1 MSMSEAFESIKRGL
15 QEAIAHAEG
24 QEDSMTHESDTYT
37 WAKEQAALLRAGRLE
52 ALDVAN
58 LIEELDAMGAR
69 ERRELVNRLVVLLV
83 HLLKWQHQP
92 DRRGASWAR
101 TIRVQR
107 MDIAELLEDSPGLRP
122 VLAESFARAYRK
134 ARLLAANETGLS
146 EEAFPTVLT
155 LTVAN
160 ALDPDFLPD

>member
-1 MSMSEAFESIKRGL
+1 
-15 QEAIAHAEG
+15 
-24 QEDSMTHESDTYT
+24 MTHESDTYT

-92 DRRGASWAR
+92 DRRGRFACSGWILPSYWRIRPGCAPCWRRASRGRIAR
-101 TIRVQR
+101 RACWRPTR
-107 MDIAELLEDSPGLRP
+107 PG
-122 VLAESFARAYRK
+122 
-134 ARLLAANETGLS
+134 
-146 EEAFPTVLT
+146 
-155 LTVAN
+155 
-160 ALDPDFLPD
+160 